1 MSALGW
7 ALAAAA
13 AVAVVLAAVWMVR
26 WRRSAAASDEAPPRT
41 RAEEPS
47 AASPRRPGALPPG
60 VRQLGVRLQSLLSG
74 PGMSEEAWRQME
86 EELIAADVGV
96 EASRRVVE
104 AVRRAAPSCAEEA
117 REVIRA
123 ELNGILAGADRRLR
137 MDGEPAILVLV
148 GVNGAGKTT
157 TAAKLA
163 ARLNE
168 AGRRPIVGAADTY
181 RPAADTQLI
190 TWAERAGVQVVSG
203 RAGGDPAAVAYDA
216 LQAGRARGAGAV
228 IVDTAGRLQTRRNL
242 MEELSKIIRVLGRD
256 GDEVSEVLLVMD
268 ATTGQNG
275 LSQARHF
282 AEAGATGIVLTKMDG
297 SAKGGLALAVERELS
312 VPVKFI
318 GVGEGLED
326 LIPFDGAA
334 FVDAL
339 LAPPQERSAG

>member
-1 MSALGW
+1 MGW
-7 ALAAAA
+7 FLVAAAAA
-13 AVAVVLAAVWMVR
+13 AVALAAVWTVR
-26 WRRSAAASDEAPPRT
+26 SRFRAAAGSDEEAPRAQAEDPPAAPPR
-41 RAEEPS
+41 RS
-47 AASPRRPGALPPG
+47 GALPPG
-60 VRQLGVRLQSLLSG
+60 VRQLGARLQALLSG
-74 PGMSEEAWRQME
+74 PRMSEEAWRDIE

-96 EASRRVVE
+96 EASCRVVE
-104 AVRRAAPSCAEEA
+104 AVRRAAPSCADEA
-117 REVIRA
+117 REVIRT

-137 MDGEPAILVLV
+137 MDGEPAILVVV

-168 AGRRPIVGAADTY
+168 AGRRPIVGAADTH
-181 RPAADTQLI
+181 RPAADIQLI
-190 TWAERAGVQVVSG
+190 TWAERVGVQVVSG

-228 IVDTAGRLQTRRNL
+228 IVDTAGRFQTRRNL

-275 LSQARHF
+275 LAQARHF

-318 GVGEGLED
+318 GVGEGVED

-339 LAPPQERSAG
+339 LAPSPG

>member
-1 MSALGW
+1 MSALVW
-7 ALAAAA
+7 FLVAAAA
-13 AVAVVLAAVWMVR
+13 AAVVLAAVWTVR
-26 WRRSAAASDEAPPRT
+26 SRLRSAAGSGEEAPRV
-41 RAEEPS
+41 RAEDAP
-47 AASPRRPGALPPG
+47 AAPPRRPGALPPG
-60 VRQLGVRLQSLLSG
+60 VRQLGARLQALLSG
-74 PGMSEEAWRQME
+74 PGMSEEAWREME

-96 EASRRVVE
+96 EASGRVVE
-104 AVRRAAPSCAEEA
+104 AVRRAAPSCADEA

-137 MDGEPAILVLV
+137 MDGEPAILVVV

-168 AGRRPIVGAADTY
+168 SGRRPIFGAADTH

-190 TWAERAGVQVVSG
+190 TWAERVGVQVVSG
-203 RAGGDPAAVAYDA
+203 QAGGDPAAVAYDA

-228 IVDTAGRLQTRRNL
+228 IVDTAGRFQTRRNL

-256 GDEVSEVLLVMD
+256 GDEVSEVLLVLD

-275 LSQARHF
+275 LAQARHF
-282 AEAGATGIVLTKMDG
+282 VEAGATGIVLTKMDG

-318 GVGEGLED
+318 GVGEGVED

-339 LAPPQERSAG
+339 LAPSPG

>member
-26 WRRSAAASDEAPPRT
+26 WRRSAAASDEALPRT
-41 RAEEPS
+41 RAEDPP
-47 AASPRRPGALPPG
+47 AAPRRPGALPPG

-74 PGMSEEAWRQME
+74 PGMSEEAWREME

-96 EASRRVVE
+96 EASRRVVA

-228 IVDTAGRLQTRRNL
+228 IVDTAGRLQTKRNL